1 MMVMIFVMKIML
13 VFIVFITWPVF
24 ECSLRWPWEARER
37 FAWEEENS
45 RPSGPNT
52 STLLNQRRSHS
63 LKRPATIIWKHG
75 LVVGDT
81 NVNHPVSD
89 SSVSD
94 FPTLDFSL
102 PACNT

>member
-1 MMVMIFVMKIML
+1 MAVGGKGEVCMGGGELETLGTQHLNPPEPEKESKSEKASYDYL
-13 VFIVFITWPVF
+13 ETW
-24 ECSLRWPWEARER
+24 
-37 FAWEEENS
+37 
-45 RPSGPNT
+45 
-52 STLLNQRRSHS
+52 
-63 LKRPATIIWKHG
+63 
-75 LVVGDT
+75 VGDT

>member
-1 MMVMIFVMKIML
+1 MAVGGKGEVCMGGGEL
-13 VFIVFITWPVF
+13 
-24 ECSLRWPWEARER
+24 E
-37 FAWEEENS
+37 
-45 RPSGPNT
+45 
-52 STLLNQRRSHS
+52 TLGTQHLNLPEPEKESKS
-63 LKRPATIIWKHG
+63 EKASCDIWKHG
-75 LVVGDT
+75 LVVGDK